1 MQERRHM
8 TTYRIVDR
16 EQNGIPFFDQE
27 RNWFIFGDTSAS
39 APGEQRHYEVR
50 AAPRFGIFKET
61 YVTSVTDSF
70 PISCLFAIVKPTEL
84 PLLLPPFEY
93 QTHFTLVPFDAK
105 LF

>member
-1 MQERRHM
+1 MGDWEGDRVQERRHM

-61 YVTSVTDSF
+61 YVTSVTLIRFQSVV
-70 PISCLFAIVKPTEL
+70 CLP
-84 PLLLPPFEY
+84 
-93 QTHFTLVPFDAK
+93 
-105 LF
+105 